1 MRLTPAR
8 ITDEWHALVPLDG
21 ALMLTLLDT
30 VERVVT
36 QAALPGITVR
46 EVTLWS
52 FRLVP
57 RPGMR
62 GLAIR
67 HAQLA
72 EWTVCVTVSASGSY
86 VGLSW
91 YLVARASW
99 WGDLCR
105 LVRPRSTRDERRT
118 IGSELSVARR
128 ALLGHLVTL
137 TRHAVAVAASGDD
150 GRVLASGR

>member
-1 MRLTPAR
+1 MRLTPAG
-8 ITDEWHALVPLDG
+8 IVEEWHALVPLDG

-30 VERVVT
+30 VERVVMR
-36 QAALPGITVR
+36 AAVPGMTVS
-46 EVTLWS
+46 EITLWR

-57 RPGMR
+57 RPGTR

-67 HAQLA
+67 HVRLT
-72 EWTVCVTVSASGSY
+72 EWTACVTVAASGAY

-99 WGDLCR
+99 WGDFRR

-118 IGSELSVARR
+118 IGSDLSVARR
-128 ALLGHLVTL
+128 ALLGHLVSL
-137 TRHAVAVAASGDD
+137 TRHAVDVAASGDD
-150 GRVLASGR
+150 GRTRASER